1 EWGTRS
7 LNKISGLAWSILQ
20 LANET
25 ESGLTLVNA
34 EMVAIRTA
42 VIQPRL
48 VLDILL
54 AEKGGVCKLINCT
67 ARLFIEQPTLLTRAR
82 PLRVHTLTHFPV
94 HSPNALHRNN
104 NRNQH

>member
-1 EWGTRS
+1 
-7 LNKISGLAWSILQ
+7 WSILQ

-54 AEKGGVCKLINCT
+54 AEKGGVCKLINASCYFHIPDEFDNIT
-67 ARLFIEQPTLLTRAR
+67 DIMKHMQGWVLAPPGELL
-82 PLRVHTLTHFPV
+82 P
-94 HSPNALHRNN
+94 S
-104 NRNQH
+104 